1 MGAVRGGSGA
11 KHNRSG
17 SSPLMATTSGEYVIP
32 RSARGDDAS
41 NEAPVIVQVFGQT
54 DVGLTREHNED
65 ALLVANLST
74 GQHLEF
80 SRTVEQPADPM
91 GTLFMVADGMGGAAA
106 GEIASAT
113 AVDVVLRHLR
123 EGLASMTAV
132 TPEALVAQLNE
143 AAEVANWSIFRYAAT
158 HPELRGMGTTATIAA
173 LLGDTLYLAQVGD
186 SRAYLVRDGVA
197 IQLTKDQSLM
207 QKLIEAGELTEE
219 EAAQSERRNII
230 LQALGPEPSV
240 KLDLTHQRVRRGDVL
255 ILCSDGL
262 SGLVRPEE
270 IAAVISEELDLAAA
284 CDRLI
289 GLANDQGGPD
299 NVTVIAARFEGSGLE
314 EAHASD
320 VVGHR
325 VFQRGETGDE
335 NPSLVTT
342 APMPAVPPAA
352 LPPPGSAPPPL
363 ADEARRQR
371 AERYKRLIAAAGAL
385 LLLLL
390 VWRMFT

>member
-1 MGAVRGGSGA
+1 M
-11 KHNRSG
+11 
-17 SSPLMATTSGEYVIP
+17 IP
-32 RSARGDDAS
+32 RSARGEDAS
-41 NEAPVIVQVFGQT
+41 NEAPIIVQVYGQT

-65 ALLVANLST
+65 ALVVANLSS
-74 GQHLEF
+74 GEHLEF
-80 SRTVEQPADPM
+80 SRAIEQPADPM

-123 EGLASMTAV
+123 EGLSSVPQV
-132 TPEALVAQLNE
+132 TPEILVAQLNE
-143 AAEVANWSIFRYAAT
+143 AAEVANWSIFRYAAS

-230 LQALGPEPSV
+230 LQALGPEPTV

-270 IAAVISEELDLAAA
+270 IAAVVSEELDLAAA

-289 GLANDQGGPD
+289 GLANEQGGPD

-314 EAHASD
+314 PARASD

-325 VFQRGETGDE
+325 VFPRDE
-335 NPSLVTT
+335 VSDDPSLVTT
-342 APMPAVPPAA
+342 APMPAIPPVA
-352 LPPPGSAPPPL
+352 APPDDIGFISVA

-371 AERYKRLIAAAGAL
+371 AELYKRIIAAVGAL
-385 LLLLL
+385 LLVLL
-390 VWRMFT
+390 VWRLFI